1 MEESE
6 KRTETVSATHSFEEL
21 RGERESRWRSSCGC
35 GGDKGVCFPLGRRC
49 PCYRDDPVKR
59 DKLR

>member
-6 KRTETVSATHSFEEL
+6 KRIEIVSVIYFFEEL
-21 RGERESRWRSSCGC
+21 RGERELRWRSSCGC
-35 GGDKGVCFPLGRRC
+35 GGDKGVCFSLGRRC
-49 PCYRDDPVKR
+49 SCYRDDLVKR